1 MPPCLEDEAEGGGS
15 APGQA
20 PWVNPLGVY
29 DSSTSLWLQG
39 KAEQGKAEEQ
49 PSTPRDNV
57 AALLAEQVEDFNRR
71 LRETPTDTH
80 TWLQFVHF
88 QDEVASA
95 PGVFGDISENET
107 ERQKRSVRAV
117 RPCILD

>member
-88 QDEVASA
+88 QVRYSTLK
-95 PGVFGDISENET
+95 PHNYT
-107 ERQKRSVRAV
+107 PHQSVSSYHMR
-117 RPCILD
+117 LH